1 MENLENNV
9 ENTEISVLENIE
21 YEESTECD
29 LAEIEEGE
37 VYMAETETLRD
48 DLYQYHRENTVLG
61 FFIVL
66 AIGVIIGILLF
77 DIFSKKW
84 HV

>member
-1 MENLENNV
+1 MENIENNV
-9 ENTEISVLENIE
+9 ENTEISILENVE
-21 YEESTECD
+21 YEEGTECD

-66 AIGVIIGILLF
+66 SIGVLIGILLF

>member
-1 MENLENNV
+1 MENIEDNV
-9 ENTEISVLENIE
+9 VNTENSVLENIE
-21 YEESTECD
+21 YEESTEWD

-37 VYMAETETLRD
+37 VYMAETESLRD

>member
-1 MENLENNV
+1 MENIENNV
-9 ENTEISVLENIE
+9 ENTEISILENIE
-21 YEESTECD
+21 YEESTEWD

-37 VYMAETETLRD
+37 VYMAETETLHD

>member
-1 MENLENNV
+1 MENIENNV
-9 ENTEISVLENIE
+9 ENTEISILENIE

-37 VYMAETETLRD
+37 VYMSETETLRD

>member
-1 MENLENNV
+1 MENIENNV
-9 ENTEISVLENIE
+9 ENTEISILENIE
-21 YEESTECD
+21 YEESTEWD
-29 LAEIEEGE
+29 LPEIEEGE

-66 AIGVIIGILLF
+66 AIGVVIGILLF
-77 DIFSKKW
+77 NTFSKKW

>member
-1 MENLENNV
+1 MENIENNV
-9 ENTEISVLENIE
+9 ENTEISILENIE
-21 YEESTECD
+21 YEESTEWD

>member
-1 MENLENNV
+1 MENIENNV
-9 ENTEISVLENIE
+9 ENTEILENIE
-21 YEESTECD
+21 YEESTEWD

>member
-1 MENLENNV
+1 MENIEYNV
-9 ENTEISVLENIE
+9 ENTEISILENIE
-21 YEESTECD
+21 YEESTEWD
-29 LAEIEEGE
+29 LAENEEGE

-66 AIGVIIGILLF
+66 AIGVVIGILLF
-77 DIFSKKW
+77 NTFSKKW

>member
-1 MENLENNV
+1 MENIENNV
-9 ENTEISVLENIE
+9 ENTENSVLENIE
-21 YEESTECD
+21 YEESTEWD

-66 AIGVIIGILLF
+66 SIGVLIGILLF

>member
-1 MENLENNV
+1 MENIENNV
-9 ENTEISVLENIE
+9 ENTEISILENIE
-21 YEESTECD
+21 YEESTEWD

-37 VYMAETETLRD
+37 VYMSETETLRD

-66 AIGVIIGILLF
+66 AIGVIIGILLY

>member
-1 MENLENNV
+1 MENIEDNV
-9 ENTEISVLENIE
+9 VNTENSVLENIE
-21 YEESTECD
+21 YEESTEWD

>member
-1 MENLENNV
+1 MENLEDNV
-9 ENTEISVLENIE
+9 ANTEISVLENIE
-21 YEESTECD
+21 YEESSEWD

-37 VYMAETETLRD
+37 VYMAETETLLD

-61 FFIVL
+61 FFICF
-66 AIGVIIGILLF
+66 AIGVVIGILLF

>member
-1 MENLENNV
+1 MENIEDNV
-9 ENTEISVLENIE
+9 VNTEISILENIE
-21 YEESTECD
+21 YEESTEWD

-61 FFIVL
+61 FFIVF

-77 DIFSKKW
+77 DIFIKKW

>member
-1 MENLENNV
+1 MENIENNV
-9 ENTEISVLENIE
+9 ENTEISILENIE
-21 YEESTECD
+21 YEESTEWD

-66 AIGVIIGILLF
+66 AIGVVIGILLF

>member
-1 MENLENNV
+1 MENIEDNV
-9 ENTEISVLENIE
+9 VNTEISVLENIE
-21 YEESTECD
+21 YEESTEWD

>member
-1 MENLENNV
+1 MENIEDNV
-9 ENTEISVLENIE
+9 VNTENSVLENIE
-21 YEESTECD
+21 YEESTEWD

-37 VYMAETETLRD
+37 VYMSETETLRD

>member
-1 MENLENNV
+1 MENIDNNV

-21 YEESTECD
+21 YEESTEWD
-29 LAEIEEGE
+29 LAEIEECE
-37 VYMAETETLRD
+37 VYMSETETLRD

>member
-1 MENLENNV
+1 MENIENNV
-9 ENTEISVLENIE
+9 ENTEISILENIE
-21 YEESTECD
+21 YEESTEWD

-66 AIGVIIGILLF
+66 AIGVIIGILFF

>member
-1 MENLENNV
+1 MENIENNV
-9 ENTEISVLENIE
+9 ENTEISILENIE

-61 FFIVL
+61 FFIIL

>member
-1 MENLENNV
+1 MENIENNV
-9 ENTEISVLENIE
+9 ENTEISILENIE
-21 YEESTECD
+21 YEESTEWD

-48 DLYQYHRENTVLG
+48 DLYRYHRENTVLG